1 MICHLSFSPSKPFI
15 EAGFGNDRWLVTDA
29 ADPSSVSLLFR
40 LAPIQKTG
48 QDQSA
53 TTRKAHGYDEVVPS
67 LRTTNPNTTKNYS
80 GHSSKLFVCDMDTL
94 HSTIVKRKVSI
105 C

>member
-1 MICHLSFSPSKPFI
+1 MDAAL
-15 EAGFGNDRWLVTDA
+15 GNDRWLVTDA
-29 ADPSSVSLLFR
+29 ADLSSVSFLFR
-40 LAPIQKTG
+40 LVPIQKTG

-53 TTRKAHGYDEVVPS
+53 TTRKAHGYDEVVQS
-67 LRTTNPNTTKNYS
+67 LPATNPNTTKNYS
-80 GHSSKLFVCDMDTL
+80 GHCSKLFVCDMDTL

>member
-1 MICHLSFSPSKPFI
+1 MDV
-15 EAGFGNDRWLVTDA
+15 AFGNDRWLVTDA
-29 ADPSSVSLLFR
+29 ADLSSVSFLFR

-53 TTRKAHGYDEVVPS
+53 TTRKAHGCDEVVRSVPV
-67 LRTTNPNTTKNYS
+67 TNPNTPKNYS
-80 GHSSKLFVCDMDTL
+80 GHCSKLFVCDMDTL